1 MNRSMKNLI
10 PLALLVFVVAACNL
24 SSKLKSNKNDEA
36 STGSSSSSSSG
47 NPGKVGNDPV
57 EKPAPTDAQ
66 VAALANGEEV
76 KWDEQGINWTLP
88 PGWKKTN
95 IDKNTF
101 NYSLGTQVFLIVNI
115 SPMAPDFPSDI
126 SLNATHEA
134 AKVRLKNGEVDE
146 VKWLELDGVRGS
158 QFRESKPQMGSDLR
172 RLQWITYRKYAG
184 QLQNL
189 NVMLS
194 GTADNFA
201 KHQDELY
208 AILFSTKLVH

>member
-1 MNRSMKNLI
+1 MKNLI

>member
-1 MNRSMKNLI
+1 MKNLI

-24 SSKLKSNKNDEA
+24 SSKLKSNSND
-36 STGSSSSSSSG
+36 GSSSSSSNSSSSG
-47 NPGKVGNDPV
+47 NPTKVGNDPV

-66 VAALANGEEV
+66 IAALANGEEV
-76 KWDEQGINWTLP
+76 KWDEQGMTWTLP
-88 PGWKKTN
+88 PGWKKQSVSNNSFT
-95 IDKNTF
+95 
-101 NYSLGTQVFLIVNI
+101 YSFGTQVFLIVSI
-115 SPMAPDFPSDI
+115 SPMPPDFPTEASQ
-126 SLNATHEA
+126 NANHEG

-146 VKWLELDGVRGS
+146 VKWLELDGVRGT

-172 RLQWITYRKYAG
+172 RLQWLTLRKYAG
-184 QLQNL
+184 QVQNV

-194 GTADNFA
+194 GEADNFA